1 MTPGLRLLDGLSMQA
16 LRRLHTT
23 AARRGVTLIEMVL
36 VFVLV
41 GILAG
46 LAIPIVNAP
55 GFRADAEARNTRT
68 VLEMAQRLA
77 ITHQYDVVVSFDT
90 IHMQIRVLED
100 TNNNN
105 VADAGERVTWHAF
118 EYGMKFAT
126 PPAGLNGTTATS
138 SITGRNLISLSGM
151 PSIVFLRSGSASTDA
166 QIYLTSPRSYTN
178 DYRGIT
184 VTQSTGR
191 TTYSRYLHS
200 IWTLANI

>member
-1 MTPGLRLLDGLSMQA
+1 MRA
-16 LRRLHTT
+16 FRRSAKTVVP
-23 AARRGVTLIEMVL
+23 RGVTLIEMVL

-90 IHMQIRVLED
+90 VNMRIRILED

-126 PPAGLNGTTATS
+126 PPGGAGLNGATAAT
-138 SITGRNLISLSGM
+138 SITGTNLITLSGM

-166 QIYLTSPRSYTN
+166 QIYLTSPRPYTD
-178 DYRGIT
+178 DYRGIS

-200 IWTLANI
+200 VWRLANI

>member
-1 MTPGLRLLDGLSMQA
+1 MQA
-16 LRRLHTT
+16 LRRLHTN
-23 AARRGVTLIEMVL
+23 APRRGVTLIEMVL

-55 GFRADAEARNTRT
+55 GFRADSEARNTRT

-90 IHMQIRVLED
+90 VAMRIRVLED

-126 PPAGLNGTTATS
+126 PPANAGLNGTTATS
-138 SITGRNLISLSGM
+138 SITGTGLISLSGM

-166 QIYLTSPRSYTN
+166 QIYLTSPRPYTD
-178 DYRGIT
+178 DYRGIS

-200 IWTLANI
+200 LWRLSSI

>member
-1 MTPGLRLLDGLSMQA
+1 MQA

-77 ITHQYDVVVSFDT
+77 ITHQYNVVVSFDT
-90 IHMQIRVLED
+90 VKMRIRVLED
-100 TNNNN
+100 TNNNS
-105 VADAGERVTWHAF
+105 VADAGERVTWHGF

-126 PPAGLNGTTATS
+126 PPGNAGLNGTTAAT
-138 SITGRNLISLSGM
+138 SITGTSLISLSGM

-166 QIYLTSPRSYTN
+166 QIYLTSPRPYTD
-178 DYRGIT
+178 DYRGIS

-200 IWTLANI
+200 LWRLASI

>member
-1 MTPGLRLLDGLSMQA
+1 MQA
-16 LRRLHTT
+16 LQRFHTT

-77 ITHQYDVVVSFDT
+77 ITHQYNVVVSFDT
-90 IHMQIRVLED
+90 VKMRIRVLED
-100 TNNNN
+100 TNNNS
-105 VADAGERVTWHAF
+105 VADAGERVTWHGF

-126 PPAGLNGTTATS
+126 PPSNTGLNGTTAAT
-138 SITGRNLISLSGM
+138 SITGTGLISLSGM

-166 QIYLTSPRSYTN
+166 QIYLTSPRPYTD
-178 DYRGIT
+178 DYRGIS

-200 IWTLANI
+200 LWRLASI

>member
-1 MTPGLRLLDGLSMQA
+1 M
-16 LRRLHTT
+16 
-23 AARRGVTLIEMVL
+23 IL

-41 GILAG
+41 GILAS

-77 ITHQYDVVVSFDT
+77 ITHQYNVVVSFDT
-90 IHMQIRVLED
+90 IKMRIRVLED
-100 TNNNN
+100 TNNNSA
-105 VADAGERVTWHAF
+105 ADAGERVTWHGF

-126 PPAGLNGTTATS
+126 PPANVGLNGTTANY
-138 SITGRNLISLSGM
+138 SIAGTNLISVSGM

-166 QIYLTSPRSYTN
+166 QIYLTSPRPYTD
-178 DYRGIT
+178 DYRGIS

-191 TTYSRYLHS
+191 TTYSRYLHLL
-200 IWTLANI
+200 WRLANI

>member
-1 MTPGLRLLDGLSMQA
+1 MQA
-16 LRRLHTT
+16 LQRFHTT

-77 ITHQYDVVVSFDT
+77 ITHQYNVVVSFDT
-90 IHMQIRVLED
+90 VKMRIRVLDD
-100 TNNNN
+100 TNNNS
-105 VADAGERVTWHAF
+105 VADAGERVTWHGF

-126 PPAGLNGTTATS
+126 PPSNAGLNGTTATGA
-138 SITGRNLISLSGM
+138 ITGTNLISLSGM

-166 QIYLTSPRSYTN
+166 QIYLTSPRPYT
-178 DYRGIT
+178 DDFRGIA

-200 IWTLANI
+200 LWRLASI

>member
-1 MTPGLRLLDGLSMQA
+1 MQA

-77 ITHQYDVVVSFDT
+77 ITHQYNVVVSFDT
-90 IHMQIRVLED
+90 VNMRIRVLED
-100 TNNNN
+100 TNNNS
-105 VADAGERVTWHAF
+105 VADAGERVTWHGF

-126 PPAGLNGTTATS
+126 PPSNTGLNGTTATS
-138 SITGRNLISLSGM
+138 SITGTNLISLSGM

-166 QIYLTSPRSYTN
+166 QIYLTSPRPYTD
-178 DYRGIT
+178 DYRGIS

-200 IWTLANI
+200 LWRLASI

>member
-1 MTPGLRLLDGLSMQA
+1 MMQA
-16 LRRLHTT
+16 FRRSHRTGT
-23 AARRGVTLIEMVL
+23 PHGVTLIEMIL

-41 GILAG
+41 GIMCSLAVPY
-46 LAIPIVNAP
+46 INAP

-68 VLEMAQRLA
+68 ILEMAQRLA

-90 IHMQIRVLED
+90 IKMQIRVLED

-105 VADAGERVTWHAF
+105 IADAGERVHYHGF
-118 EYGMKFAT
+118 EYGMKFAV
-126 PPAGLNGTTATS
+126 PPANSGLNGTVATS
-138 SITGRNLISLSGM
+138 SVTGTNIISLSGM

-166 QIYLTSPRSYTN
+166 QIYLTSPRSTYIS

-191 TTYSRYLHS
+191 TTYSRFLNKV
-200 IWTLANI
+200 WTLANI

>member
-1 MTPGLRLLDGLSMQA
+1 MQA
-16 LRRLHTT
+16 LRPLHTN

-90 IHMQIRVLED
+90 VNMKIRVLED

-105 VADAGERVTWHAF
+105 IADAGERVTWHAF

-126 PPAGLNGTTATS
+126 PPANTGLNGATATS
-138 SITGRNLISLSGM
+138 SITGTNLISLSGM

-166 QIYLTSPRSYTN
+166 QIYLTSPRPYTA
-178 DYRGIT
+178 DYRGIS

-200 IWTLANI
+200 LWTLANI

>member
-1 MTPGLRLLDGLSMQA
+1 MRAFQRSPKTVIP
-16 LRRLHTT
+16 
-23 AARRGVTLIEMVL
+23 RGVTLIEMVL

-55 GFRADAEARNTRT
+55 GFRADSEARNTRT

-77 ITHQYDVVVSFDT
+77 ITHQYNVVVSFDT
-90 IHMQIRVLED
+90 VRMRIRVLED
-100 TNNNN
+100 TNNNSI
-105 VADAGERVTWHAF
+105 ADAGERVTWHGF

-126 PPAGLNGTTATS
+126 PPSGTGLNGSTAAT
-138 SITGRNLISLSGM
+138 SITGTNLITLSGM

-166 QIYLTSPRSYTN
+166 QIYLTSPRPYTD
-178 DYRGIT
+178 DYRGIS

-200 IWTLANI
+200 LWRLASI

>member
-1 MTPGLRLLDGLSMQA
+1 M
-16 LRRLHTT
+16 
-23 AARRGVTLIEMVL
+23 IELVL

-41 GILAG
+41 GILSA

-90 IHMQIRVLED
+90 VRMRIRVLED
-100 TNNNN
+100 TNNNS
-105 VADAGERVTWHAF
+105 VADAGERVTWHGF
-118 EYGMKFAT
+118 EYGMKFAK
-126 PPAGLNGTTATS
+126 PPSSTGLNGTTAAT
-138 SITGRNLISLSGM
+138 SITGTNLISLSGM

-166 QIYLTSPRSYTN
+166 QIYLTSPRPYTD
-178 DYRGIT
+178 DYRGIS

-200 IWTLANI
+200 LWRLASI